1 MEILI
6 AVLCFLVI
14 YLGQTVIYRKYWDQ
28 GLSLDLD
35 FDDRYLEIG
44 DKSGITET
52 ITNRKML
59 PLTTLHVKFST
70 ARSLQFQE
78 NENAVVTDFYHRNDP
93 FSIMGNRK
101 VVRKLSFT
109 AKERG
114 LFFISAV
121 KLMAKDFLMSK
132 TFALSVEN
140 QAYLYVFPEK
150 LSNIQLDTVLDGM
163 LGDLTSRRSLFPDPF
178 AFSGLRTYSVGD
190 PRKSINWKATARCD
204 DLMVNVYEHTAEQRV
219 KILVCLEPNTM
230 IRVHY
235 IQEMCISIASTAAS
249 YFLDNRIPVM
259 IRANGYDL
267 LSGEV
272 EWVDFGSSGEHRFT
286 VDKYL
291 ARITESAGI
300 DRFFEVLKQEVT
312 DVDSNT
318 TYLIVSAYHKKDLLN
333 ELDHMAEKGKNIYMI
348 VPYLNIQGCDDI
360 RPYLHGMEVE
370 LNDT

>member
-101 VVRKLSFT
+101 VVRKLSVYG
-109 AKERG
+109 ERAR
-114 LFFISAV
+114 LVFISAV

-150 LSNIQLDTVLDGM
+150 T
-163 LGDLTSRRSLFPDPF
+163 F
-178 AFSGLRTYSVGD
+178 
-190 PRKSINWKATARCD
+190 
-204 DLMVNVYEHTAEQRV
+204 
-219 KILVCLEPNTM
+219 
-230 IRVHY
+230 
-235 IQEMCISIASTAAS
+235 
-249 YFLDNRIPVM
+249 
-259 IRANGYDL
+259 
-267 LSGEV
+267 
-272 EWVDFGSSGEHRFT
+272 
-286 VDKYL
+286 
-291 ARITESAGI
+291 
-300 DRFFEVLKQEVT
+300 
-312 DVDSNT
+312 
-318 TYLIVSAYHKKDLLN
+318 
-333 ELDHMAEKGKNIYMI
+333 
-348 VPYLNIQGCDDI
+348 
-360 RPYLHGMEVE
+360 
-370 LNDT
+370 

>member
-190 PRKSINWKATARCD
+190 PRKS
-204 DLMVNVYEHTAEQRV
+204 V

-291 ARITESAGI
+291 ARITENAGI
-300 DRFFEVLKQEVT
+300 DRFVEVLKQEVT